1 MRFRPPPPAN
11 RAASASAATFSPHIV
26 AALAGLLVASPL
38 QSAIAD
44 VPYSAPTPT
53 LLAAIL
59 SCDDS
64 GKCFE
69 KYTDAGELTDRG
81 RQSIND
87 LAAARAKA
95 KAEAEAAVQK
105 EIEAR
110 AQAEADWAQ
119 ARAEAEAKKVE
130 QAAAERAKKEA
141 DTVAYKQAQKEMARS
156 IFSMPKIGSPE
167 AERRRRRHAC

>member
-1 MRFRPPPPAN
+1 MRFSPPPPAN
-11 RAASASAATFSPHIV
+11 RAASASASATFLPHIV

-44 VPYSAPTPT
+44 TYFAPTPT

-110 AQAEADWAQ
+110 AQAEAEWAQ

-156 IFSMPKIGSPE
+156 IFSMPKLGRRRPR
-167 AERRRRRHAC
+167 RRRRRHAC